1 MPEQISISEITGKT
15 LLDIIVSNDGDQ
27 LLLVFADQ
35 TYAAAKLSIY
45 SEASISVI
53 EDPMVSLDHIIDN
66 YHPEVVIY
74 LGLATRDQILDH
86 IIDNYHAS
94 ERKAA
99 RQLHKG
105 H

>member
-15 LLDIIVSNDGDQ
+15 LLDILVSNDGDQ

-35 TYAAAKLSIY
+35 TYAAAKLSIC

-53 EDPMVSLDHIIDN
+53 EDPMVSLDNIIDD
-66 YHPEVVIY
+66 YRAEVVIY
-74 LGLATRDQILDH
+74 LGLATRDQI
-86 IIDNYHAS
+86 S

-99 RQLHKG
+99 RQLRKG
-105 H
+105 HGTILASQE